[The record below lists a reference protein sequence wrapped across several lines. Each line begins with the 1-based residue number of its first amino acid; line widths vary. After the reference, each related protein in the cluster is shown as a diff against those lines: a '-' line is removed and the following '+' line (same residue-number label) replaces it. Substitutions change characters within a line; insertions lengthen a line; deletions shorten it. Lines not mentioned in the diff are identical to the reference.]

1 MLRRNSR
8 TNKERFND
16 EETPF
21 AEVTSPLGSRAYALG
36 FDAEPQRGVSER
48 NRRSRLLARRR
59 PHARTSSSQATDRL
73 RRAILFYKWL
83 ISRSFCCSSLSTR
96 KQFIG
101 LRMVP
106 ERIPLLKEL
115 LFL

>member
-59 PHARTSSSQATDRL
+59 PHARTTSPQALYRL
-73 RRAILFYKWL
+73 RRHFHVTVH
-83 ISRSFCCSSLSTR
+83 SFCCGSFSPR
-96 KQFIG
+96 NRCAG
-101 LRMVP
+101 L
-106 ERIPLLKEL
+106 
-115 LFL
+115 